1 MFILPN
7 DTGITKWSWNGD
19 LMDIIVQQHRNERL
33 LGVTYE
39 SQSNLFC
46 TWKWKPQ
53 NCEFAWFKHKKKGA
67 HRCHQ
72 VMGIFYE
79 RPEMLAWMLIFI
91 LSLLGVTFPPPP
103 LCDALI
109 KMVTLLLLVYVPLSF
124 SWFLSLSLSS
134 LSLSLQECWVALCP
148 SHLETALP
156 SLLMSLHFGRRGEK
170 AREPFPL
177 LQLTAVPSRSPL
189 LIPTWDCTRGLE

>member
-1 MFILPN
+1 MNRNQIYFVLENENHKTASLP
-7 DTGITKWSWNGD
+7 D
-19 LMDIIVQQHRNERL
+19 
-33 LGVTYE
+33 
-39 SQSNLFC
+39 SNI
-46 TWKWKPQ
+46 
-53 NCEFAWFKHKKKGA
+53 KKKVLIDVTRWWGSFMKD
-67 HRCHQ
+67 Q
-72 VMGIFYE
+72 K
-79 RPEMLAWMLIFI
+79 MLAWMLIFI